1 MVNEKV
7 EVLLA
12 LKLGFCR
19 LLSATMLDRLFFVFF
34 FNVLGLRFYFWLLVV
49 LNFDLELRF
58 ARAAQ
63 EFDVM
68 FKLAC
73 SWENL

>member
-1 MVNEKV
+1 
-7 EVLLA
+7 
-12 LKLGFCR
+12 
-19 LLSATMLDRLFFVFF
+19 MLHCWIGYFSSSFLIYWV
-34 FNVLGLRFYFWLLVV
+34 LRFYFWLLVV

-58 ARAAQ
+58 ARAAP